1 MFGVISD
8 PLIFLQEEIIR
19 LLPSDEVVEKGM
31 DQQLLPP
38 RDLIELCLKA
48 EIPELSMLAFEVLAW
63 TSSSFRKANRSLLEE
78 CWKCAAN
85 QDDWGKLYEASIAEG
100 WSDEDT
106 LRVLRETVLFQASN
120 RCYGPEAETFEG
132 GFDEVLVLRQE
143 NMEIPISLKDPGSS
157 VEAILMQHKDFPD
170 AGKLML
176 TAVMMGSVRIDV
188 RSSEGP
194 SPME

>member
-1 MFGVISD
+1 M
-8 PLIFLQEEIIR
+8 QEEIIR

-31 DQQLLPP
+31 EQRLLPP

-48 EIPELSMLAFEVLAW
+48 EIPELPLLAFEVLAW
-63 TSSSFRKANRSLLEE
+63 TSSSFRTANRSLLEE

-85 QDDWGKLYEASIAEG
+85 QDDWGKLYEASVAEG

-106 LRVLRETVLFQASN
+106 LRVLRETMLFQASN
-120 RCYGPEAETFEG
+120 RCYGPGTETFEG

-143 NMEIPISLKDPGSS
+143 NMEIPNLKDSGSS
-157 VEAILMQHKDFPD
+157 VETILMQHKDFPD

-176 TAVMMGSVRIDV
+176 TAVMMGSVEIDV
-188 RSSEGP
+188 RSYEGP

>member
-1 MFGVISD
+1 MKTQSFN
-8 PLIFLQEEIIR
+8 LLQEEIIR
-19 LLPSDEVVEKGM
+19 LIPKDEVVKKGM
-31 DQQLLPP
+31 EQQLLPP
-38 RDLIELCLKA
+38 RDLIELCLEA
-48 EIPELSMLAFEVLAW
+48 EIPELSLLAFEVLAW

-106 LRVLRETVLFQASN
+106 LRVLRETMLFQAAN
-120 RCYGPEAETFEG
+120 RCYGPGAETYEG
-132 GFDEVLVLRQE
+132 GFDEVLALRQE
-143 NMEIPISLKDPGSS
+143 NMEITDLKYSGGS

-170 AGKLML
+170 SGKLMV
-176 TAVMMGSVRIDV
+176 TAVMLGSVQIDV
-188 RSSEGP
+188 RSYDGP

>member
-1 MFGVISD
+1 M
-8 PLIFLQEEIIR
+8 QEEIIR

-31 DQQLLPP
+31 EQRLLPP

-48 EIPELSMLAFEVLAW
+48 EIPELPLLAFEVLAW

-85 QDDWGKLYEASIAEG
+85 QDDWGKLYEASVAEG

-106 LRVLRETVLFQASN
+106 LRVLRETMLFQASN
-120 RCYGPEAETFEG
+120 RCYGPGTETFDG

-143 NMEIPISLKDPGSS
+143 NMEIPNLKDSGSS
-157 VEAILMQHKDFPD
+157 VETILMQHKDFPD

-176 TAVMMGSVRIDV
+176 TAVMMGSVEIDV
-188 RSSEGP
+188 RSYEGP

>member
-1 MFGVISD
+1 M
-8 PLIFLQEEIIR
+8 E
-19 LLPSDEVVEKGM
+19 
-31 DQQLLPP
+31 QQLLPP

-48 EIPELSMLAFEVLAW
+48 EIPVLSLLAFGVFAW

-85 QDDWGKLYEASIAEG
+85 QDDWEKLYEESIAEG

-106 LRVLRETVLFQASN
+106 LRVLRETVLFQASS
-120 RCYGPEAETFEG
+120 RCYGPGAETFEG
-132 GFDEVLVLRQE
+132 GFDEVLVLRLE
-143 NMEIPISLKDPGSS
+143 NMEIASLKDPGSSSS

-176 TAVMMGSVRIDV
+176 TAVMMGSVQIGV
-188 RSSEGP
+188 RSTEGP